1 MRPGW
6 YWNVVFCSIHFTSLS
21 VGNCFISLGQSG
33 PSLPNVSTFGIGY
46 NNGILLCP
54 RPVNSHFGS
63 SPSYHLCFVYMDAI
77 IAQHKKRAII
87 PIFRNYKFHKSSSAF
102 GQYFW
107 RSSCSSEVYGAFH
120 LLYDSYGMS
129 KKGIVHLFGHSI
141 NHYYINN
148 LFPNFGIFILWSCNN
163 VCTYSM
169 VFGLRDIWICSVSI
183 K

>member
-1 MRPGW
+1 MVKNYCKCVFFKLIISNFRNTEFNPRKTMRPGW

-63 SPSYHLCFVYMDAI
+63 SPSYHFGFVYMDAI

-102 GQYFW
+102 GQYF
-107 RSSCSSEVYGAFH
+107 
-120 LLYDSYGMS
+120 
-129 KKGIVHLFGHSI
+129 
-141 NHYYINN
+141 
-148 LFPNFGIFILWSCNN
+148 
-163 VCTYSM
+163 
-169 VFGLRDIWICSVSI
+169 
-183 K
+183 